1 MRGPMN
7 VTDIQIAI
15 CGSAGDGTIAAG
27 SILNQAMAR
36 AGYKVIAFDV
46 YPAEIR
52 GFGEC
57 IACSRITAAQV
68 YSLLDQSVV
77 LFCIK
82 V

>member
-1 MRGPMN
+1 MSA
-7 VTDIQIAI
+7 TDIQIAI

-57 IACSRITAAQV
+57 IACSRITSAQV
-68 YSLLDQSVV
+68 
-77 LFCIK
+77 
-82 V
+82 